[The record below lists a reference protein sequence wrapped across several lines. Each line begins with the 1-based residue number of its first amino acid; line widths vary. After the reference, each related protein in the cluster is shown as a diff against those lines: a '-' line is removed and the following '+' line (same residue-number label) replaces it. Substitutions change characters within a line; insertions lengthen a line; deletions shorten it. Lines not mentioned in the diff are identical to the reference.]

1 MVLDAGGNF
10 CNGHQLATMPVEN
23 QLVTLTIH
31 ENPGY
36 CCRYVRSRQ
45 QTAIRCFPFPVG
57 KILLARVR
65 MLI

>member
-1 MVLDAGGNF
+1 MLDAGGDF

-31 ENPGY
+31 ENPGC
-36 CCRYVRSRQ
+36 CCRYDRPRQ
-45 QTAIRCFPFPVG
+45 RTPIRCFPFPVG
-57 KILLARVR
+57 KILLARVG